1 MSCLLAILIR
11 SLKPLFLHLNDESLS
26 HRSSLPSIS
35 VQTVTDRFS
44 SDITVK
50 LKRNGGD
57 PEREQTEDDTDA
69 DTVNR
74 GVGVP
79 ATVENFSRMGE
90 QGIWTL

>member
-57 PEREQTEDDTDA
+57 PEREQTEDDIDA

-74 GVGVP
+74 GVSVP

-90 QGIWTL
+90 QGI

>member
-57 PEREQTEDDTDA
+57 PEREQTEDDIDA

-74 GVGVP
+74 GVSVP